1 MNLKTIALT
10 TAFALSSTFALAQAG
25 GAGGAGAEVPETSGI
40 ATNAQGG
47 VIGTTTNGVTTGT
60 GMGSEAREMRRE
72 RAPNTAGS
80 ADRIGNTTSDQ
91 MTK

>member
-25 GAGGAGAEVPETSGI
+25 GAAGAEVPETSGI

-60 GMGSEAREMRRE
+60 GMGSEAREMHRE